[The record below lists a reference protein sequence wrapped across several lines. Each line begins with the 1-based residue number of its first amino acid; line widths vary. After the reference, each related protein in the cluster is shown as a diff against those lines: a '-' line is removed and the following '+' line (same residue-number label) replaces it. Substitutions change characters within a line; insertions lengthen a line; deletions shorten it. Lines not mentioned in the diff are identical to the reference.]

1 MGKGESSM
9 KVIITGGAGF
19 IGANIAR
26 RHIEKGDFVI
36 IIDDL
41 SRKGSVE
48 NIKKLHNSVIFYQ
61 RDITLGNLNDIFE
74 VHKDV
79 DIVYHMAAQV
89 AVTKSVQDPIR
100 DFAINAYGTLY
111 ILDLIR
117 GLKINPLF
125 IYASTNKV
133 YGSLEDAP
141 YSVDENTPLDFHSP
155 YGCSKGT
162 AEQYVRDF
170 SRIYGL
176 NTVVF
181 RQSCIYGPL
190 QTGIEDQGWLSWF
203 CQKFNHNGK
212 INIYGT
218 GKQIRDILYIDDLLD
233 LYDIAYKKREEV
245 NGQIFNAGGGIENAI
260 SLLELIDILE
270 HISGKSVPIE
280 FNDWR
285 SGDQKRYVSN
295 IGKAKSLGW
304 EPKIIPSVGIKILYD
319 WTLRNIK

>member
-1 MGKGESSM
+1 M

-19 IGANIAR
+19 IGSNIAK

-41 SRKGSVE
+41 SREGSIQ
-48 NIKKLHNSVIFYQ
+48 NIHKMQNHVVFYQ
-61 RDITLGNLNDIFE
+61 KDITTNSLDSIFE

-89 AVTKSVQDPIR
+89 AVTKSVQNPMR

-111 ILDLIR
+111 ILDIIR
-117 GLKINPLF
+117 SLGINPFF

-133 YGSLEDAP
+133 YGSLQGEP
-141 YSVDENTPLDFHSP
+141 YSVDEYTPTDFHSP
-155 YGCSKGT
+155 YGCSKG
-162 AEQYVRDF
+162 AADQYVRDF

-203 CQKFNHNGK
+203 CQKYKKNET

-218 GKQIRDILYIDDLLD
+218 GRQVRDVLYIDDLID
-233 LYDIAYKKREEV
+233 LYELAYKNREKISGE
-245 NGQIFNAGGGIENAI
+245 IFNIGGGPENTLSI
-260 SLLELIDILE
+260 LELIDMLSL
-270 HISGKSVPIE
+270 ISGKKVKIE
-280 FNDWR
+280 FKDWR
-285 SGDQKRYVSN
+285 SGDQRRYVSN
-295 IGKAKSLGW
+295 INKAKSLGW
-304 EPKIIPSVGIKILYD
+304 EPKVKSSVGVKKLYD
-319 WTLRNIK
+319 WTLGNII